1 MQEGRATAN
10 EKKTKRMQLDARARA
25 ILCAQTGADNRGRDV
40 IVLDMRELVKYVDY
54 LVLISASSRRQGAA
68 ISDQIEAELT
78 KVGETKEGIE
88 GYELGNWIVLDY
100 GDVIVHIF
108 NDEKRDYYQL
118 EHLWGDA
125 PRVNWQRTSETTG
138 PAGSTSA
145 EQPPL
150 T

>member
-1 MQEGRATAN
+1 MEDEVTAN
-10 EKKTKRMQLDARARA
+10 EKKPTRMQLNARDRA

-40 IVLDMRELVKYVDY
+40 VVLDMRELVKYVDY

-68 ISDQIEAELT
+68 ISDQIEAELA
-78 KVGETKEGIE
+78 KVGESKQGIE
-88 GYELGNWIVLDY
+88 GYDLGLWIVLDF
-100 GDVIVHIF
+100 GDVIVHVF

-125 PRVNWQRTSETTG
+125 PRVSWQRPTEVTG
-138 PAGSTSA
+138 PSESTTV

-150 T
+150 P